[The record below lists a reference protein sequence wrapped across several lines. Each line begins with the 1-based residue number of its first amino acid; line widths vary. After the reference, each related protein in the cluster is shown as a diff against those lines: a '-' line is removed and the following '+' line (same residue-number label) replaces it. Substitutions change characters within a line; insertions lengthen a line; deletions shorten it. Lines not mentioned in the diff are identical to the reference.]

1 MPFLRASAFIHSQ
14 NVYVKMACV
23 RLRGKNIILNNIF
36 KSYNSGVVGSR
47 LSFCTEKSPEKN
59 LNDNLSGF
67 AKSFEKQTEILLES
81 EKPTKDS
88 TEQESFASLLK
99 NSKFMQVCHTFD
111 I

>member
-1 MPFLRASAFIHSQ
+1 
-14 NVYVKMACV
+14 MACV